1 MESSKSWEAIATLG
15 SRIVA
20 ELSLES
26 RGDTLCR
33 WMAFRIAELMQQ
45 ADRGGAAGES
55 AKTACI
61 ELILKLWANRSQMG
75 RGRPLGETIDA
86 FERLI
91 GDPRDRPPVRKG
103 DQKSWLE
110 TLGQL
115 RRLHE
120 REGFAWQT
128 AAFLGIDP
136 AEARRWMESG
146 HEHLSERERRIAEHV
161 ITLHD
166 QLQDGRL
173 YLEAQPLDK
182 DDAAK
187 RKEAI
192 IEVLRKLGT
201 ERDDLLA
208 QLGVKRGPIRANAKR
223 GKGKTKRR

>member
-1 MESSKSWEAIATLG
+1 
-15 SRIVA
+15 
-20 ELSLES
+20 
-26 RGDTLCR
+26 
-33 WMAFRIAELMQQ
+33 MAFRIAELMQQ

-55 AKTACI
+55 AKAACM
-61 ELILKLWANRSQMG
+61 ELILKLWEQRSQMG

-91 GDPRDRPPVRKG
+91 GDPRDRPPAHKG

-110 TLGQL
+110 TLGLL

-146 HEHLSERERRIAEHV
+146 HEHLSDREKRIAEHV
-161 ITLHD
+161 IAIHD
-166 QLQDGRL
+166 QLEENRL
-173 YLEAQPLDK
+173 YLEGRPLDK

-187 RKEAI
+187 CKEAI
-192 IEVLRKLGT
+192 VEALRKLGT
-201 ERDDLLA
+201 ERDELLA
-208 QLGVKRGPIRANAKR
+208 QLGVKRAQARTNAKP
-223 GKGKTKRR
+223 GKGKTKRRQ